1 MEETEDLQKQK
12 EGQEAVQATQPQ
24 EPDQGTGAGPVTD
37 QEDPQGQE
45 QEQSQPVRP
54 EDAAGTQTA
63 GNGANGNDAPEPE
76 GADQGADGTAPAGQP
91 QEKMIPQS
99 EVNRIL
105 QARLAEV
112 KAKAREEAIQEL
124 RQKTEDDIRNGYYTK
139 YGVDSDDELD
149 GLFANGQKY
158 DVLNAACGETQK
170 ELEFERAENALLRSG
185 IKEDRFDDVRAWAQF
200 NNQPIT
206 PETIQSGL
214 QTHPEWAGTAPETVP
229 AGGSQV
235 ADRQNPQMSVNP
247 QSQKPSVIQKV
258 GSDPGSQA
266 DTELSE
272 KQRAFAAM
280 GIDYRK

>member
-1 MEETEDLQKQK
+1 METEDLQNQK
-12 EGQEAVQATQPQ
+12 EEQEAVQASQRQ
-24 EPDQGTGAGPVTD
+24 EPDQGAGAGQVIG
-37 QEDPQGQE
+37 QEEPQGQE
-45 QEQSQPVRP
+45 QEQPQPVQP
-54 EDAAGTQTA
+54 DDAAGTQTA
-63 GNGANGNDAPEPE
+63 GDEADENVASEPEDTDQANGT
-76 GADQGADGTAPAGQP
+76 DQAGQP

-112 KAKAREEAIQEL
+112 KAKAREEAIREL
-124 RQKTEDDIRNGYYTK
+124 KEQTERDVRNGYYTK

-158 DVLNAACGETQK
+158 GVLNSACGETQK

-214 QTHPEWAGTAPETVP
+214 QTHPEWLGTAPETVP
-229 AGGSQV
+229 AGGVQGL
-235 ADRQNPQMSVNP
+235 DRQSPQMSANYV

>member
-1 MEETEDLQKQK
+1 METEDLQNQK
-12 EGQEAVQATQPQ
+12 EEQEAVQASQRQ
-24 EPDQGTGAGPVTD
+24 EPDQGTGAGQVIG
-37 QEDPQGQE
+37 QEEPQGQE
-45 QEQSQPVRP
+45 QEQPQPVQP
-54 EDAAGTQTA
+54 DDAAGTQTA
-63 GNGANGNDAPEPE
+63 GDEADENVASEPEDTDQANGT
-76 GADQGADGTAPAGQP
+76 DQAGQP

-112 KAKAREEAIQEL
+112 KAKAREEAIREL
-124 RQKTEDDIRNGYYTK
+124 KEQTERDVRNGYYTK

-158 DVLNAACGETQK
+158 GVLNSACGETQK

-214 QTHPEWAGTAPETVP
+214 QTHPEWLGTAPETVP
-229 AGGSQV
+229 AGGVQGL
-235 ADRQNPQMSVNP
+235 DRQSPQMSANYV